1 MDSDND
7 FAQWMALEKT
17 LITANRPLRLRLA
30 YAQGINDDVLLPQR
44 IHGTE
49 TLCGGIEYRI
59 LCVATDAQLPLK
71 QFIAVPAELQ
81 IVTDRG
87 ALRSVCGIVAEA
99 CAGQS
104 DGGLATYQLVL
115 RDALALMD
123 KRINTRV
130 FLDKNELQIVQLLF
144 EEWRQGN
151 GILAASLALDIEPA
165 LAARQHPP
173 REFTMQHNESDAAFI
188 RRLLRRRG
196 VAWCICPGQPDTPGA
211 QGDDFPAHTV
221 LLFDDA
227 SRLPQNAAG
236 LVRYHRDDATEQ
248 RDTVT
253 AWNAVRRLQPGTLE
267 RHSWDEAHPLNPQ
280 FMYTRSYG
288 MAQQGANGQQL
299 AATLDD
305 YIVQMPQAG
314 AGSDDHARLGELA
327 MARHDLETK
336 CFEGEGCVR
345 DFCAGQWFS
354 LQGHAEIDSHAVD
367 QRSFVIT
374 CLTVLASNNLPKAL
388 DERVRHLFNF

>member
-1 MDSDND
+1 MI
-7 FAQWMALEKT
+7 A
-17 LITANRPLRLRLA
+17 ANRPLRLRLA

-130 FLDKNELQIVQLLF
+130 FLDKTELQIVQLLF

-151 GILAASLALDIEPA
+151 GILAASLALEIEPA
-165 LAARQHPP
+165 LAARQHP
-173 REFTMQHNESDAAFI
+173 A
-188 RRLLRRRG
+188 
-196 VAWCICPGQPDTPGA
+196 
-211 QGDDFPAHTV
+211 
-221 LLFDDA
+221 
-227 SRLPQNAAG
+227 
-236 LVRYHRDDATEQ
+236 
-248 RDTVT
+248 
-253 AWNAVRRLQPGTLE
+253 
-267 RHSWDEAHPLNPQ
+267 
-280 FMYTRSYG
+280 
-288 MAQQGANGQQL
+288 
-299 AATLDD
+299 
-305 YIVQMPQAG
+305 
-314 AGSDDHARLGELA
+314 ARL
-327 MARHDLETK
+327 H
-336 CFEGEGCVR
+336 
-345 DFCAGQWFS
+345 
-354 LQGHAEIDSHAVD
+354 HAA
-367 QRSFVIT
+367 Q
-374 CLTVLASNNLPKAL
+374 
-388 DERVRHLFNF
+388 